1 MTDSRPSPDAL
12 LKQAG
17 QDGRGRLKVFLGAAP
32 GVGKTYEMLSQARAR
47 KLDGVD
53 VVIGVVETHGRVETD
68 LLTKSFEKI
77 PKKRMP
83 HKGHV
88 LAEMDLDALLLRRPK
103 LAVVDELAHDN
114 APGSRHPKRY
124 LDVEELLSAGID
136 VYTTLNVQHVESLND
151 VVAKI
156 THVRVRETVPD
167 SVLDRADDIELVD
180 LTPEDLLQRLKDGKV
195 YLGETAE
202 RAARNYFL
210 PGNLAALRELA
221 LRRTAQ
227 RVDAQMVDYMR
238 AHAISGPWE
247 ASERVLVAI
256 GERPDAAALIRYGRR
271 LADRLRASWIA
282 IHVETAE
289 SRHLDDAERDR
300 IADALRVAERLGGQ
314 AVTVPAASIADG
326 VVDYAHANNVTHIVV
341 ATARRSRLSE
351 LFRSSAAHE
360 IIRRAGD
367 ISVHVVPKAR
377 VSDMPKA
384 RVGDMPKAQTGA
396 DSPAAPHAPFALPG
410 LARLGAYGGTLA
422 MVAAALG
429 LSFAL
434 QRLFHVSNTT
444 PALILLT
451 AVLASAVAY
460 GLVPSLMACVAGAL
474 AYNFFFLPPLYT
486 FSIADPENVATL
498 FFFALFAAIAS
509 NLAARVRMQ
518 ALVARDRAN
527 TTEDLYLFS
536 RKLAGVIVLDDLLW
550 ATAYQMARMLK
561 LRVVILL
568 PDGDTLAVRAGYPP
582 EDVLDDADLAAAR
595 WAWEH
600 ATPAGRGADTLPGA
614 RRLFLPMRTGRGM
627 IGIIGLDGDRDGA
640 LLTPDQR
647 RLLDSLSDQ
656 AALAIERIV
665 LVQDID
671 RVRIAAET
679 ERLRAALLTSI
690 SHDLR
695 TPLAS
700 ILGSATSLKTYRATL
715 DKAAQDELLET
726 IAEEAERLNHFI
738 ANLLDMTR
746 LESGAIAPRGEWID
760 LGDVVGSAL
769 RRAGSVLARHSV
781 DIELAKDLPLL
792 KLDPVLFEQALFNLL
807 DNAAKYAPEGT
818 RVGVRAVREGGRV
831 RLDILDEGAG
841 IPTADLERIFDK
853 FYRVHASDTKRAGT
867 GLGLAITRGFVEAM
881 GGTIVAGNRLDRTGA
896 VFSILLPVPNEA
908 APSREEAA

>member
-1 MTDSRPSPDAL
+1 MTDFRPSPDAL
-12 LKQAG
+12 LKQTG
-17 QDGRGRLKVFLGAAP
+17 QEGRGRLKVFLGAAP

-47 KLDGVD
+47 KLDGTD
-53 VVIGVVETHGRVETD
+53 VVIAVVETHGRVETD

-77 PKKRMP
+77 PKKRVP

-88 LAEMDLDALLLRRPK
+88 LAEMDLDALLLRKPR
-103 LAVVDELAHDN
+103 LALVDELAHDN

-124 LDVEELLSAGID
+124 LDVEELLAAGID

-151 VVAKI
+151 VVARI

-167 SVLDRADDIELVD
+167 SVLDRADEIELVD

-238 AHAISGPWE
+238 AHAIQGPWE
-247 ASERVLVAI
+247 ASERVLVSI

-271 LADRLRASWIA
+271 LADRLRASWTA
-282 IHVETAE
+282 IHVETGL
-289 SRHLDDAERDR
+289 SHDAERDR
-300 IADALRVAERLGGQ
+300 TAEALRTAERLGGQ
-314 AVTVPAASIADG
+314 AVTVPAANVADG
-326 VVDYAHANNVTHIVV
+326 VIDYAHANNFTHIVV

-351 LFRSSAAHE
+351 LLRSSAAHE

-367 ISVHVVPKAR
+367 ISVHVVPEA
-377 VSDMPKA
+377 SA
-384 RVGDMPKAQTGA
+384 AAGDA
-396 DSPAAPHAPFALPG
+396 PAPRAPLALPG

-422 MVAAALG
+422 MVAAAAG
-429 LSFAL
+429 LSVLL

-451 AVLASAVAY
+451 AILASAVSY
-460 GLVPSLMACVAGAL
+460 GLWPSLMACVAGAL

-486 FSIADPENVATL
+486 FTISDPENVATL
-498 FFFALFAAIAS
+498 LFFALFAAIAS

-518 ALVARDRAN
+518 ALVARERAS
-527 TTEDLYLFS
+527 TTEELYRFS

-550 ATAYQMARMLK
+550 ATVYQMAHMLK
-561 LRVVILL
+561 LRVVLLL
-568 PDGDTLAVRAGYPP
+568 PEGDTLDVRAGYPP

-614 RRLFLPMRTGRGM
+614 KRLFLPMRTGRGM
-627 IGIIGLDGDRDGA
+627 IGIIRLDGDRDGP

-656 AALAIERIV
+656 AALAIERIA

-671 RVRIAAET
+671 RARLQAET
-679 ERLRAALLTSI
+679 EKLRAALLTSI

-700 ILGSATSLKTYRATL
+700 ILGSATSLKAYRDTMDGAG
-715 DKAAQDELLET
+715 QDELLQT

-769 RRAGSVLARHSV
+769 RRAGSVLTRHAV
-781 DIELAKDLPLL
+781 EIALAKDLPML
-792 KLDPVLFEQALFNLL
+792 KLDPVLLEQALFNLL
-807 DNAAKYAPEGT
+807 DNAAKYAPDGT
-818 RVGVRAVREGGRV
+818 RVAVRAAREDGRV
-831 RLDILDEGAG
+831 RLEILDEGAG

-853 FYRVHASDTKRAGT
+853 FYRVLASDKKRAGT
-867 GLGLAITRGFVEAM
+867 GLGLAITRGFVESM
-881 GGTIVAGNRLDRTGA
+881 GGTIAAGNRADRSGA
-896 VFSILLPVPNEA
+896 VFTILLPVPGEA